1 MRFVVYGVPAPKGS
15 MRAFMPKGARFPVVT
30 HDSKRTKPWQE
41 AIVSAAHEAMTG
53 PPMQGPVSVVIQFLL
68 PRPKSTPKRVG
79 YPIKKPDLDK
89 LVRTVL
95 DGMTRAGIF
104 RDDAQVVSLC
114 VTKNFGTVPGAQV
127 EVGEWV
133 LT

>member
-53 PPMQGPVSVVIQFLL
+53 PPMQGPVSVRIGFLL
-68 PRPKSTPKRVG
+68 PRPKSTPKRVCHHL
-79 YPIKKPDLDK
+79 KKPDLDK
-89 LVRTVL
+89 LSRTVL
-95 DGMTRAGIF
+95 DGLTRAGVF
-104 RDDAQVVSLC
+104 RDD
-114 VTKNFGTVPGAQV
+114 
-127 EVGEWV
+127 
-133 LT
+133 